1 MTSTESVGPDQAR
14 PVNAGHSSP
23 MKRPQPRWMEPLFTA
38 LIVVLVAAL
47 ILATIVAFTSSSNP
61 PMWPFLLVIVLFMVL
76 VVVRI
81 FAYFFYQFPP
91 YDTTQLLEQGKERND
106 AVWREKK

>member
-1 MTSTESVGPDQAR
+1 MTSAEPVGPDQSR
-14 PVNAGHSSP
+14 PGEASPSTP
-23 MKRPQPRWMEPLFTA
+23 MKRPQPRWMEPLFTGI
-38 LIVVLVAAL
+38 IVVLVAAL
-47 ILATIVAFTSSSNP
+47 ILATIIAFTSSSNP
-61 PMWPFLLVIVLFMVL
+61 PMWPFLLVIVLFIVL